1 MKKDQDKL
9 ASELRRQAE
18 ETYLKRASSLPEN
31 PASLSPEEVKH
42 ALHELRVHQIELEM
56 QNEEL
61 CRSQAELDAQRE
73 RYVDLYEHAPVS
85 YCTLSEQGLILEV
98 NLTATTLL
106 GVPRGALV
114 TRRFA
119 SFVIKEDQELYYLHR
134 KRLVETGSP
143 QACEL
148 RMVKKD
154 GTVFWVRVE
163 SVVAR
168 DAADNPR
175 WRIVL
180 IDITERKRADAEI
193 AKRDAQIQN
202 LRKEKSL
209 GRMAG
214 GIAHHFNNKLMAVT
228 GYVDL
233 AMDDS
238 PRSSASFAAMR
249 AALYAVH
256 RAADMSRAMNTYLGQ
271 TDGMHAPLD
280 LSSLCIRALPVL
292 SADKPENVE
301 LRTELPE
308 PGPVISADASQVQ
321 QILCNLLSNAFEA
334 TGANDGVV
342 HVAVRAVAATAIQGE
357 RRYPGDWMPKAN
369 AYACLE
375 ISDTGCGIVLKD
387 ADLLFDPF
395 YSTKFTGRG
404 LGLAVVA
411 GIVRSHGGAITVDRN
426 AGSGSIFRVFLPV
439 SEEAVALEHVAPD
452 QKAGALKAG
461 NLTGGAWACTVLL
474 VEDEV
479 PLQKVVAT
487 MLQLKGFTVLVA
499 EDGAGAVD
507 IFRRHQS
514 KIDCVVCDLTMPGMD
529 GWETLTALRK
539 LKPGIPAIL
548 SSGYDEAQVMTGDH
562 SEWPQAFLGKPYHVR
577 ELRDTIERLAGQGFV
592 NPVDRGPG
600 GLPA

>member
-1 MKKDQDKL
+1 MAAMKEQDPVGEVSNAQA
-9 ASELRRQAE
+9 ASDLRRRAE
-18 ETYLKRASSLPEN
+18 EQFAVQ
-31 PASLSPEEVKH
+31 PALSTSATPGDAERT
-42 ALHELRVHQIELEM
+42 LHELRIHQIELEI

-61 CRSQAELDAQRE
+61 RHTQAELDAQRA
-73 RYVDLYEHAPVS
+73 RYVDLYDYAPVA

-106 GVPRGALV
+106 GVPRRALV
-114 TRRFA
+114 RRSFA

-180 IDITERKRADAEI
+180 IDITERKRADAEMQRLQK
-193 AKRDAQIQN
+193 A
-202 LRKEKSL
+202 ESL

-214 GIAHHFNNKLMAVT
+214 GVAHHFNNKLMAVM
-228 GYVDL
+228 GHLEL
-233 AMDDS
+233 AMEDS

-256 RAADMSRAMNTYLGQ
+256 RAADVSRSMNTYLGQ
-271 TDGMHAPLD
+271 TTGLHALLD
-280 LSSLCIRALPVL
+280 LSSVCIRALPVL

-301 LRTELPE
+301 VQTDLPE

-321 QILCNLLSNAFEA
+321 QILCNLLTNAFEA
-334 TGANDGVV
+334 FGAKDGVV
-342 HVAVRAVAATAIQGE
+342 RVAVKVVAAAAIHGE
-357 RRYPGDWMPKAN
+357 HRFPSDWMPKAKT
-369 AYACLE
+369 YACLE

-387 ADLLFDPF
+387 GDLLFDPF

-411 GIVRSHGGAITVDRN
+411 GIVRSHDGSITVDRN
-426 AGSGSIFRVFLPV
+426 AGRGSLFRVFFPV
-439 SEEAVALEHVAPD
+439 SEEAVALEYVAPD
-452 QKAGALKAG
+452 QKAGGAKAG
-461 NLTGGAWACTVLL
+461 KRTGGAWACTVLL
-474 VEDEV
+474 VEDEL
-479 PLQKVVAT
+479 PLRKVVAT
-487 MLQLKGFTVLVA
+487 MLQHMGFTVLVA

-507 IFRRHQS
+507 ILRRHS
-514 KIDCVVCDLTMPGMD
+514 ATIDCVVSDLTMPGMN

-548 SSGYDEAQVMTGDH
+548 ASGYDEAQVMTGEH
-562 SEWPQAFLGKPYHVR
+562 PEWPQAFLGKPYHLR
-577 ELRDTIERLAGQGFV
+577 ALRDTIERV
-592 NPVDRGPG
+592 VRNVPSS
-600 GLPA
+600 